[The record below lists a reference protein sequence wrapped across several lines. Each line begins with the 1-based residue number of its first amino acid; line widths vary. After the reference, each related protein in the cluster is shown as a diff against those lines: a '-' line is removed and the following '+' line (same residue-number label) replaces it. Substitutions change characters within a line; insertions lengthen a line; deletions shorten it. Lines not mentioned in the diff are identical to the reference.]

1 MLFLVL
7 STGATL
13 TFPYFLGELV
23 DAAKPNFNADV
34 VVPEVSRKALLGKEI
49 TEADLEQILA
59 ARGEDNQHVNQ
70 TIERLKDSLQAGKE
84 LSSQEIDQILAPP
97 AKTEKISS
105 EKINYTA
112 LVLGAILGIQA
123 IFSFLRIYLF
133 AQVTEKAMA
142 DIRLDLYRKIITL
155 PITFFEKHRV
165 GELNSRISSDVTQ
178 LQDMLSFSMAEFL
191 RQILTFV
198 IGVIIL
204 ITLISSKLTFFM
216 LGTFPVMII
225 AAMFFGRFIRKLSK
239 KTQDEL
245 ADSNTIVEET
255 FQSITVVKAFAN
267 EALESL
273 KYKTALGRVVRTA
286 LKAAAFRGAFVSFIF
301 MALFGGIILVI
312 WFGAHMINSGD
323 IEIGQLVSFILY
335 TTFIGGSV
343 AGMGGLYGQLQKTIG
358 ASERIREILAED
370 PELILKDGE
379 DEKLQI
385 KGEIQFDKVAFSY
398 PSRED
403 VEVLKEVSL
412 AIHPGEKIAL
422 VGHSGAG
429 KSTIAQLILRFYD
442 INGGQITLD
451 GQSVSDYDLA
461 AYRKNIGVVPQE
473 VILFGGTIKEN
484 IAYGNPEA
492 SEEEIIQAARQANA
506 LDFIQS

>member
-1 MLFLVL
+1 
-7 STGATL
+7 
-13 TFPYFLGELV
+13 
-23 DAAKPNFNADV
+23 
-34 VVPEVSRKALLGKEI
+34 
-49 TEADLEQILA
+49 
-59 ARGEDNQHVNQ
+59 
-70 TIERLKDSLQAGKE
+70 
-84 LSSQEIDQILAPP
+84 
-97 AKTEKISS
+97 
-105 EKINYTA
+105 
-112 LVLGAILGIQA
+112 
-123 IFSFLRIYLF
+123 
-133 AQVTEKAMA
+133 
-142 DIRLDLYRKIITL
+142 
-155 PITFFEKHRV
+155 
-165 GELNSRISSDVTQ
+165 
-178 LQDMLSFSMAEFL
+178 
-191 RQILTFV
+191 
-198 IGVIIL
+198 
-204 ITLISSKLTFFM
+204 
-216 LGTFPVMII
+216 
-225 AAMFFGRFIRKLSK
+225 MFFGRFIRKLSK

-343 AGMGGLYGQLQKTIG
+343 AGMGDLYGQLQKTIG

-506 LDFIQS
+506 LDFIQSFPDQFETVVGERGIKLSGGQRQRIAIARAILKDPSILVLDEATSSLDAESEHLVQSALNQLMEGRTTVIIAHRLSTIRQVDRIYVIDDGRILEVGTHEELSAKGDGIYSNLLRFQFEAEA